1 MEVIV
6 HSTLS
11 TIGGQVT
18 VATDPNQSIDSLIT
32 AFCVEKGIP
41 HRQDYVLRNRDQEI
55 LEATGSLS
63 AGRVLN
69 GDILF
74 LSLQGKHYSV
84 LFCYLL
90 VVCFHQLQN
99 CIKYGSNAVLC

>member
-18 VATDPNQSIDSLIT
+18 VATDPNQTLDSLIT
-32 AFCVEKGIP
+32 AFCIEKGIQ
-41 HRQDYVLRNRDQEI
+41 HRRDYVLRNREQEV
-55 LEATGSLS
+55 LSNAQTLS
-63 AGRVLN
+63 AAKVLN

-74 LSLQGKHYSV
+74 LGIHGK
-84 LFCYLL
+84 FR
-90 VVCFHQLQN
+90 
-99 CIKYGSNAVLC
+99 